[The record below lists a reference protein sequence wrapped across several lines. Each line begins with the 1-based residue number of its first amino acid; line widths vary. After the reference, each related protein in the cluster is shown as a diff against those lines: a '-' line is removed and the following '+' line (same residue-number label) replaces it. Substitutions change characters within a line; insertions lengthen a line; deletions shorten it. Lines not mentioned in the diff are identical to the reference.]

1 MFNVIYSK
9 IPHLLW
15 CTGETTF
22 REARAHIALMTPLH
36 QTLHFTFYSRNTSC
50 FRFFTLSKYGHDRS
64 IIPFH
69 LKHLHSRLSQEVRE
83 NTYPKLQRKP
93 GSQIKIWSNT
103 FHQYFSPRLRTNPL
117 VRLKQFTPRETRL
130 CATGKKQEE
139 TKQYKWQRT
148 GTCSPRA
155 ADKEKNPKAGLIWK

>member
-1 MFNVIYSK
+1 MIYKSNFGEQIQRFTCK
-9 IPHLLW
+9 NIPL
-15 CTGETTF
+15 CTS
-22 REARAHIALMTPLH
+22 LMWYILKYPIFFDVQERPVSEKQGPTLCWWLPLH
-36 QTLHFTFYSRNTSC
+36 QTLHLTFYSRNTLC
-50 FRFFTLSKYGHDRS
+50 FRFFTLSKYGHDCS

-117 VRLKQFTPRETRL
+117 VRLKQFAPRETRL

-139 TKQYKWQRT
+139 TKQYK
-148 GTCSPRA
+148 
-155 ADKEKNPKAGLIWK
+155 